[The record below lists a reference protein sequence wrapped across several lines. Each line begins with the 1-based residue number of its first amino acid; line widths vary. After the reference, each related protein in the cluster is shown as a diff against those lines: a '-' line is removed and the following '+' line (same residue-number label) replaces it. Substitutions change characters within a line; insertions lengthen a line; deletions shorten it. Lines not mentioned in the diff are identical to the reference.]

1 MKFYEAQYRHL
12 WDRTYEEGTHHLA
25 HLGLLLVHLAAGVAE
40 VPREAKVGD
49 LADFIVIHEDVAGGE
64 VAVDYLE

>member
-1 MKFYEAQYRHL
+1 MGQDIRRGF
-12 WDRTYEEGTHHLA
+12 TPPNA

>member
-1 MKFYEAQYRHL
+1 MKLSIAIY
-12 WDRTYEEGTHHLA
+12 GTGHTKKVHTTECA